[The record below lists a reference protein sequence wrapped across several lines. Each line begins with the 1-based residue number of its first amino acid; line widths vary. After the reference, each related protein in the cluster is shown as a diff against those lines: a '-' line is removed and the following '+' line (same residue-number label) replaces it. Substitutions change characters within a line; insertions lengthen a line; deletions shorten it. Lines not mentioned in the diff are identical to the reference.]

1 MNPIRRILIG
11 TIVVLAFVPGATA
24 WLAPDLAKPS
34 GLTVVSSTS
43 SSLGIS
49 WNASASGVSYRVYL
63 GSGKSSAASNRIDVR
78 DDLHLRGLTCRTTYR
93 LGVKA
98 VREGRALTRRGL

>member
-1 MNPIRRILIG
+1 MNSISRILIG

-24 WLAPDLAKPS
+24 WRAPDLAKPS

-63 GSGKSSAASNRIDVR
+63 GSEQVLGSQQVASTSA
-78 DDLHLRGLTCRTTYR
+78 TTYT
-93 LGVKA
+93 L
-98 VREGRALTRRGL
+98 EGLPVGRPTDSASRR